1 MGGGGGSPPPPPPEC
16 PFNEEKLKQRG
27 TGTAAVSTAATVAS
41 WGMVPDKMY
50 YFQDYVHS
58 SGGGHYCKYAVDAG
72 TLRDLNNKPIDAIEY
87 GQMQGRVCSH
97 NDNLA
102 LGLPG
107 PGNQIC
113 ADLNEGQKIAKD
125 YCLKDENLE
134 TQTSVCTIDVLGGA
148 ATHGV
153 YGDVLKAYCARPG
166 KIISYQNCKNLN
178 EGDYQRF
185 AAAHCAANP
194 SDSFC
199 SCYNI
204 MNDVCKSNSNAAG
217 CAEKRNKFD
226 KLVAGTPDGQKQVW
240 SGLEKCFGGVCSGA
254 GKYLPPGHDLRCNS
268 SVNVCVQNVEVGSL
282 NDSGMNIVCDIDSS
296 SGSDVSDGGGGGG
309 AGVGAGAG
317 AGAGVGDTPTVS
329 VSDFKSNPRSYIPKS
344 LDGLKNDTRQKT
356 GAAIGGTVFLSFASA
371 LLLLVLIMSMGGG
384 GRRRLRR

>member
-16 PFNEEKLKQRG
+16 PFNEETLKQKG

-41 WGMVPDKMY
+41 WSEVPDKMF

-125 YCLKDENLE
+125 YCLKDENFVN
-134 TQTSVCTIDVLGGA
+134 QTSVCTQDVLGGN

-153 YGDVLKAYCARPG
+153 YGDVLKDYCARPG

-185 AAAHCAANP
+185 AAAHCVANP

-199 SCYNI
+199 SCYNV
-204 MNDVCKSNSNAAG
+204 MNNVCESNSNAAG

-371 LLLLVLIMSMGGG
+371 LLLLVLIMSMGGK
-384 GRRRLRR
+384 GRRSLRR

>member
-1 MGGGGGSPPPPPPEC
+1 MGSGGGSPPPPPPSC
-16 PFNEEKLKQRG
+16 PQSGNVETGVFADTHDIMWHASSNPHTGVEHNCKHDLSSTKIRQLWDDRDNVG
-27 TGTAAVSTAATVAS
+27 TV
-41 WGMVPDKMY
+41 
-50 YFQDYVHS
+50 
-58 SGGGHYCKYAVDAG
+58 
-72 TLRDLNNKPIDAIEY
+72 EY
-87 GQMQGRVCSH
+87 GDMTDRVCRFPE
-97 NDNLA
+97 NLA
-102 LGLPG
+102 FRIPSHS
-107 PGNQIC
+107 PSMC
-113 ADLNEGQKIAKD
+113 AEITEGQKIAKD

-134 TQTSVCTIDVLGGA
+134 TQTSVCTIDVLGGD

-153 YGDVLKAYCARPG
+153 YGDVLKGYCARPG

-199 SCYNI
+199 SCYNV
-204 MNDVCKSNSNAAG
+204 MNNVCESNSNAAG

-309 AGVGAGAG
+309 AGVGV
-317 AGAGVGDTPTVS
+317 GVGDTPTVS

-356 GAAIGGTVFLSFASA
+356 GAAIGGTVFMSFVGA
-371 LLLLVLIMSMGGG
+371 LLLLVLIMSMGGK
-384 GRRRLRR
+384 GRRTLRR

>member
-1 MGGGGGSPPPPPPEC
+1 MGGGGGSPPPPPPSC
-16 PFNEEKLKQRG
+16 PQSGNVETGVFADTHDIMWHASSNPHTGAEHNCKHALSANKMGRLKRDE
-27 TGTAAVSTAATVAS
+27 S
-41 WGMVPDKMY
+41 
-50 YFQDYVHS
+50 
-58 SGGGHYCKYAVDAG
+58 VDDIA
-72 TLRDLNNKPIDAIEY
+72 Y
-87 GQMQGRVCSH
+87 GDMTGRVCRWT
-97 NDNLA
+97 NNLA
-102 LGLPG
+102 FQLPDEG
-107 PGNQIC
+107 MIC
-113 ADLNEGQKIAKD
+113 AEKVEGQNIAKD
-125 YCLKDENLE
+125 YCLKDENFVN
-134 TQTSVCTIDVLGGA
+134 QTSVCTQDVLGGN

-153 YGDVLKAYCARPG
+153 YGDVLKDYCARPG

-199 SCYNI
+199 SCYNV

-217 CAEKRNKFD
+217 CTEKRNKFD

-309 AGVGAGAG
+309 AGVGAGVGAG

-356 GAAIGGTVFLSFASA
+356 GAAIGGTVFLSFAGA
-371 LLLLVLIMSMGGG
+371 LLLLVLIMSMGGK
-384 GRRRLRR
+384 GRRSLRR

>member
-1 MGGGGGSPPPPPPEC
+1 MGGGGGSPPPPPPSC
-16 PFNEEKLKQRG
+16 PQSGSVETGVFADTHDIMWHASSNPHTGAEHNCKHTLSANKMGRLK
-27 TGTAAVSTAATVAS
+27 
-41 WGMVPDKMY
+41 
-50 YFQDYVHS
+50 
-58 SGGGHYCKYAVDAG
+58 
-72 TLRDLNNKPIDAIEY
+72 RDESVGAIEY
-87 GQMQGRVCSH
+87 GDMTGRVCKWT
-97 NDNLA
+97 NNLA
-102 LGLPG
+102 FQLPDE
-107 PGNQIC
+107 NMIC
-113 ADLNEGQKIAKD
+113 AEKVEGQNIAKD
-125 YCLKDENLE
+125 YCLKDENFVN
-134 TQTSVCTIDVLGGA
+134 QTSVCTQDVLGGN

-153 YGDVLKAYCARPG
+153 YGDVLKDYCARPG

-199 SCYNI
+199 SCYNV
-204 MNDVCKSNSNAAG
+204 MNNVCESNSNAAG

-296 SGSDVSDGGGGGG
+296 SGSGVSDGGGGGGGGSG

-317 AGAGVGDTPTVS
+317 AGAGAGVGAGVGDTPTVS

-356 GAAIGGTVFLSFASA
+356 GAAIGGTVFLSFAGA
-371 LLLLVLIMSMGGG
+371 LLLLVLIMSMGGK
-384 GRRRLRR
+384 GRRSLRR